1 MAAASEPPV
10 HVMLTLLYLT
20 ANRTV
25 DRDRDVSSIV
35 RFETRPSGDANN
47 DDFARSGTTGDKR
60 ESRARKT
67 NTYIPRPLPCCI
79 YRPNV
84 SAFSVVRANDVRS
97 HAF

>member
-1 MAAASEPPV
+1 
-10 HVMLTLLYLT
+10 MLTPLCLT

-25 DRDRDVSSIV
+25 DRDRDMSLII
-35 RFETRPSGDANN
+35 RFETRPSGDADN
-47 DDFARSGTTGDKR
+47 DDFARSDTTGDKR

-67 NTYIPRPLPCCI
+67 KTYILRLLPCCI

-97 HAF
+97 HAC